1 MAHLTKQ
8 YVQQL
13 YETFGEL
20 RVLDDIIRY
29 RAADNPPAPILGYPR
44 IADTVNEYENF
55 TGQQLDRF
63 VDGAVKYFID
73 SGLKPVRP
81 SHVFSQESSKR
92 GLTSIPRMQERL
104 LAFLL
109 HPTSTSL

>member
-1 MAHLTKQ
+1 MAHLTKER
-8 YVQQL
+8 VQQL

-29 RAADNPPAPILGYPR
+29 RAADNPPAPILGYPK
-44 IADTVNEYENF
+44 IPDNVNEYENL

-63 VDGAVKYFID
+63 VDGAVKYYIN

-81 SHVFSQESSKR
+81 SQAFSQESSER
-92 GLTSIPRMQERL
+92 GLTSTLRMRERL

-109 HPTSTSL
+109 HQTSTL